1 MPWNLKTFSHGQ
13 FTISPVY
20 FNNYYTL
27 ISREEQEQL
36 RWEDYEIKEISTS
49 KDIQQKR
56 RCGWQGMLC
65 TAIICL
71 QIQLTRYKE
80 IL

>member
-20 FNNYYTL
+20 FNNYYTR

-36 RWEDYEIKEISTS
+36 RWEDYEIKENLH
-49 KDIQQKR
+49 K
-56 RCGWQGMLC
+56 
-65 TAIICL
+65 
-71 QIQLTRYKE
+71 
-80 IL
+80 